1 MLVADLFYNGKGI
14 FHYINETKPLT
25 FIEDIMGVDELDI
38 LFSRLY
44 GNREVSLLSRPVN
57 GVVTEEHMQQLG
69 ALLSILFY
77 DKWEKL
83 YETLNAKISLETY
96 NLKTVENIIDN
107 NEVSSNTINE
117 HSKRDSKSVSAYNDD
132 IMIDDS
138 LDEGKGVDSINN
150 TGTTNNTRERV
161 TTVTGNI
168 KNSLDDRIK
177 AINYLKNNLLYDII
191 FVDVAQKVGKLIF

>member
-57 GVVTEEHMQQLG
+57 GEVTEEHMQQLG
-69 ALLSILFY
+69 ALLTILFY
-77 DKWEKL
+77 DKWERL
-83 YETLNAKISLETY
+83 YETLNAELSLETY

-107 NEVSSNTINE
+107 SEVSSNTINE
-117 HSKRDSKSVSAYNDD
+117 RNKRDSKSVSAYNDD

-138 LDEGKGVDSINN
+138 LDEMEGVDTTNN

>member
-57 GVVTEEHMQQLG
+57 GEVTEEHMQQLG
-69 ALLSILFY
+69 ALLTILFY
-77 DKWEKL
+77 DKWERL
-83 YETLNAKISLETY
+83 YETLNAELSLETY
-96 NLKTVENIIDN
+96 NLKTVENIMDN
-107 NEVSSNTINE
+107 SEVSSNTINE
-117 HSKRDSKSVSAYNDD
+117 RNKRDSKSVSAYNDD

-138 LDEGKGVDSINN
+138 LDEMEGVDTTNN

-161 TTVTGNI
+161 TTVSGNI

>member
-57 GVVTEEHMQQLG
+57 GVITEEHMQQLG
-69 ALLSILFY
+69 ALLSVLFH
-77 DKWEKL
+77 DKWERL

-96 NLKTVENIIDN
+96 NLKTVENIVDSG
-107 NEVSSNTINE
+107 EVSSNTTNE

-138 LDEGKGVDSINN
+138 LDEREGTDTTNN
-150 TGTTNNTRERV
+150 TGTTNNNRERI
-161 TTVTGNI
+161 TTVSGNI

>member
-57 GVVTEEHMQQLG
+57 GEVTEEHMRQLG
-69 ALLSILFY
+69 ALLTILFY
-77 DKWEKL
+77 DKWERL
-83 YETLNAKISLETY
+83 YETLNAELSLETY
-96 NLKTVENIIDN
+96 NLKTVENIMDN
-107 NEVSSNTINE
+107 GEVSSNTINE
-117 HSKRDSKSVSAYNDD
+117 RNKRDSKSVSAYNDD

-138 LDEGKGVDSINN
+138 LDEMEGVDTTNN

-161 TTVTGNI
+161 TTVSGNI

>member
-25 FIEDIMGVDELDI
+25 FIGDIMGVDELDI
-38 LFSRLY
+38 LFSRMY
-44 GNREVSLLSRPVN
+44 GNRELSLLSRPVN

-69 ALLSILFY
+69 ALLSVLFY
-77 DKWEKL
+77 DKWERL

-107 NEVSSNTINE
+107 SEVSSNTKNE
-117 HSKRDSKSVSAYNDD
+117 HTKKDSKSVSAYNDD

-138 LDEGKGVDSINN
+138 LDKWEGIDTTNN
-150 TGTTNNTRERV
+150 IGTTNNTRDKV
-161 TTVTGNI
+161 TTVSGNI

>member
-57 GVVTEEHMQQLG
+57 GEVTEEHMRQLG
-69 ALLSILFY
+69 ALLSVLFH
-77 DKWEKL
+77 DKWERL
-83 YETLNAKISLETY
+83 YETLNAELSLETY
-96 NLKTVENIIDN
+96 NLKTVENIMDN
-107 NEVSSNTINE
+107 SEVSSNTINE
-117 HSKRDSKSVSAYNDD
+117 RNKRDSKSVSAYNDD

-138 LDEGKGVDSINN
+138 LDEMEGVDTTNN

-161 TTVTGNI
+161 TTVSGNI

>member
-25 FIEDIMGVDELDI
+25 FIGDIMGVDELDI
-38 LFSRLY
+38 LFSRMY
-44 GNREVSLLSRPVN
+44 GNRELSLLSRPVN

-69 ALLSILFY
+69 ALLSVLFY
-77 DKWEKL
+77 DKWERL

-96 NLKTVENIIDN
+96 NLKTVENIKDN
-107 NEVSSNTINE
+107 GEVSSNTINE

-138 LDEGKGVDSINN
+138 LDKWEGIDTTNN
-150 TGTTNNTRERV
+150 IGTTNNTRDKV
-161 TTVTGNI
+161 TTVSGNI

>member
-25 FIEDIMGVDELDI
+25 FIEDIMGIDELDI

-69 ALLSILFY
+69 ALLTILFY
-77 DKWEKL
+77 DKWERL
-83 YETLNAKISLETY
+83 YETLNAELSLETY
-96 NLKTVENIIDN
+96 NLKTVENIVDN
-107 NEVSSNTINE
+107 SEVSSNTINE
-117 HSKRDSKSVSAYNDD
+117 RSKRDSKSVSAYNDD

-138 LDEGKGVDSINN
+138 LDEMEGTDTTNN
-150 TGTTNNTRERV
+150 TGTTNNTRERI
-161 TTVTGNI
+161 TTVSGNI

>member
-1 MLVADLFYNGKGI
+1 MLVADLFYDGKGI

-57 GVVTEEHMQQLG
+57 GEVTEEHMQQLG
-69 ALLSILFY
+69 ALLTILFY
-77 DKWEKL
+77 DKWERL
-83 YETLNAKISLETY
+83 YETLNAELSLETY
-96 NLKTVENIIDN
+96 NLKTVENIIDSG
-107 NEVSSNTINE
+107 EVSSNTVNE
-117 HSKRDSKSVSAYNDD
+117 RNKRDSKSVSAYNDD

-138 LDEGKGVDSINN
+138 LDEMEGVDTTNN
-150 TGTTNNTRERV
+150 TGTTNNTRERI

-168 KNSLDDRIK
+168 KNSLDDRVK

>member
-57 GVVTEEHMQQLG
+57 GEVTEEHMQQLG
-69 ALLSILFY
+69 ALLTILFY
-77 DKWEKL
+77 DKWERL
-83 YETLNAKISLETY
+83 YETLNAELSLETY

-107 NEVSSNTINE
+107 SEVSSNTINE
-117 HSKRDSKSVSAYNDD
+117 RNKRDSKSVSAYNDD

-138 LDEGKGVDSINN
+138 LDEMEGVDTTNN

-161 TTVTGNI
+161 TTVSGNI

>member
-1 MLVADLFYNGKGI
+1 MRVADLFYNGKGI

-57 GVVTEEHMQQLG
+57 GEVTEEHMQQLG
-69 ALLSILFY
+69 ALLTILFY
-77 DKWEKL
+77 DKWERL
-83 YETLNAKISLETY
+83 YETLNAELSLETY
-96 NLKTVENIIDN
+96 NLKTVENIIDSG
-107 NEVSSNTINE
+107 EVSSNTINE
-117 HSKRDSKSVSAYNDD
+117 HNKRDSKSVSAYNDD

-138 LDEGKGVDSINN
+138 LDEREGIDTTNN

-161 TTVTGNI
+161 TTVSGNI

>member
-1 MLVADLFYNGKGI
+1 MLVSDLFYNGKGI

-57 GVVTEEHMQQLG
+57 GEVTEEHMRQLG
-69 ALLSILFY
+69 ALLSVLFH
-77 DKWEKL
+77 DKWERL
-83 YETLNAKISLETY
+83 YETLNAELSLETY
-96 NLKTVENIIDN
+96 NLKTVENIMDN
-107 NEVSSNTINE
+107 SEVSSNTINE
-117 HSKRDSKSVSAYNDD
+117 RNKRDSKSVSAYNDD

-138 LDEGKGVDSINN
+138 LDEMEGVDTTNN

-161 TTVTGNI
+161 TTVSGNI

>member
-1 MLVADLFYNGKGI
+1 MLVSDLFYNGKGI

-57 GVVTEEHMQQLG
+57 GEVTEEHMRQLG
-69 ALLSILFY
+69 ALLSVLFY
-77 DKWEKL
+77 DKWERL
-83 YETLNAKISLETY
+83 YETLNAELSLETY
-96 NLKTVENIIDN
+96 NLKTVENIMDN
-107 NEVSSNTINE
+107 SEVSSNTINE
-117 HSKRDSKSVSAYNDD
+117 RNKRDSKSVSAYNDD

-138 LDEGKGVDSINN
+138 LDEMEGVDTTNN

-161 TTVTGNI
+161 TTVSGNI

>member
-25 FIEDIMGVDELDI
+25 FIGDIMGVDELDI
-38 LFSRLY
+38 LFSRMY
-44 GNREVSLLSRPVN
+44 GNRELSLLSRPVN

-69 ALLSILFY
+69 ALLSVLFY
-77 DKWEKL
+77 DKWERL

-96 NLKTVENIIDN
+96 NLKTVENIKDN
-107 NEVSSNTINE
+107 GEVSSNTINE

-138 LDEGKGVDSINN
+138 LDERDGKDTTNN
-150 TGTTNNTRERV
+150 TGTTNNTREKV
-161 TTVTGNI
+161 TTVSGNI

>member
-1 MLVADLFYNGKGI
+1 MFVSDLFYNGKGI
-14 FHYINETKPLT
+14 FHYINETKALT
-25 FIEDIMGVDELDI
+25 FIEDIMGIDELDI

-44 GNREVSLLSRPVN
+44 GNREVSLLSKPVN

-69 ALLSILFY
+69 ALLSVLFY
-77 DKWEKL
+77 DKWERL
-83 YETLNAKISLETY
+83 YETLNAKLSLETY
-96 NLKTVENIIDN
+96 NLKTVENIVDN
-107 NEVSSNTINE
+107 SEVNSNTINE

-138 LDEGKGVDSINN
+138 LDERDGKDTISN
-150 TGTTNNTRERV
+150 TGNTNNSREKV
-161 TTVTGNI
+161 TTVSGNI

>member
-1 MLVADLFYNGKGI
+1 MLVADLFYNGKGV
-14 FHYINETKPLT
+14 FYYINETKPLT

-57 GVVTEEHMQQLG
+57 GEVTEEHMQQLG
-69 ALLSILFY
+69 ALLTILFY
-77 DKWEKL
+77 DKWERL
-83 YETLNAKISLETY
+83 YETLNAELSLETY
-96 NLKTVENIIDN
+96 NLKTVENIMDN
-107 NEVSSNTINE
+107 SEVSSNTINE
-117 HSKRDSKSVSAYNDD
+117 RNKKDSKSVSAYNDD

-138 LDEGKGVDSINN
+138 LDEMEGIDTTNN

-161 TTVTGNI
+161 TTVSGNI

>member
-25 FIEDIMGVDELDI
+25 FIEDIMGIDELDI

-69 ALLSILFY
+69 ALLTILFY
-77 DKWEKL
+77 DKWERL
-83 YETLNAKISLETY
+83 YETLNAELSLETY
-96 NLKTVENIIDN
+96 NLKTVENIVDN
-107 NEVSSNTINE
+107 SEVSSNTINE
-117 HSKRDSKSVSAYNDD
+117 RSKRDSKSVSAYNDD

-138 LDEGKGVDSINN
+138 LDEMEGTDTTNN
-150 TGTTNNTRERV
+150 TGITNNTRERI
-161 TTVTGNI
+161 TTVSGNI

>member
-57 GVVTEEHMQQLG
+57 GVITEEHMQQLG
-69 ALLSILFY
+69 ALLSVLFH
-77 DKWEKL
+77 DKWERL

-96 NLKTVENIIDN
+96 NLKTVENIVDSG
-107 NEVSSNTINE
+107 EVSSNTTNE

-138 LDEGKGVDSINN
+138 LDEREGIDTTNN
-150 TGTTNNTRERV
+150 TGTTNNNRERI
-161 TTVTGNI
+161 TTVSGNI